1 MTTSVSGSSSS
12 SNSSPDGDDDGDEDS
27 DGGHQRNQQLP
38 SSLTIRLYTSH
49 FLSTWNS
56 RLFEFGAVLF
66 LASIFPHTLLPM
78 SVYALARSAAAIV
91 LAQPVGACIDRGHR
105 LKVVRASIVGQ
116 RLAVALSCAV
126 FVALFQRRSALGAAG
141 PTAVSLETA
150 LLTVAVVLACVEK
163 LCSTV
168 NLVAVERDWV
178 VVITEGNAA
187 ARTDLNARMRRIDL
201 LCKLLGPL
209 AISTIAAFSVP
220 VAIWAT
226 FGMNLASIAVEYV
239 FIAQV
244 YRMVPRLSREHP
256 REQRGELELQEDG
269 RLLVLD
275 EADEQA
281 SSLVSSEHTAQVG
294 KSGGMFFSSLAV
306 YFSHPAFL
314 PSFSLALLYL
324 TVLSFS
330 GQMVTYLISVG
341 YSPLH
346 VGLVRTA
353 STVFEL
359 SATWIGPQVVKRI
372 GVVRGG
378 IWSLCWQMVWLAVA
392 ASWFLRS
399 GLGSPD
405 DAGSSN
411 MTAATGLVVGVV
423 LSRIG
428 LWGFDLC
435 AQNIVQ
441 DEVEAD
447 HRGTFSAFESSFQ
460 NLFELLSYAI
470 TAILSRP
477 DQFMFP
483 VLVSIVA
490 VYVSGGLYAMFVRK
504 RRGHLF
510 HAPRS
515 ACVCSDK
522 PSPA

>member
-1 MTTSVSGSSSS
+1 MTDSRSVSRPSS
-12 SNSSPDGDDDGDEDS
+12 DGDDDGGS
-27 DGGHQRNQQLP
+27 DGDGAHEGGQQLP
-38 SSLTIRLYTSH
+38 SALTIRLYTSH

-78 SVYALARSAAAIV
+78 SVYALARSAAAIT
-91 LAQPVGACIDRGHR
+91 LAQPVGACVDRGHR
-105 LKVVRASIVGQ
+105 LKIVRASIVGQ

-126 FVALFQRRSALGAAG
+126 FAALLQRRSASGAAG
-141 PTAVSLETA
+141 LAVASLETA
-150 LLTVAVVLACVEK
+150 LLAGAVVLACVEK
-163 LCSTV
+163 LCATV

-209 AISTIAAFSVP
+209 AISTIAAAFSVP
-220 VAIWAT
+220 VAVWAT

-244 YRMVPRLSREHP
+244 YHMVPRLSREHP
-256 REQRGELELQEDG
+256 REQRGEPELQEDG
-269 RLLVLD
+269 RLLISN

-281 SSLVSSEHTAQVG
+281 PGLVSSGPTARVAKTG
-294 KSGGMFFSSLAV
+294 EVLFSFLAA

-330 GQMVTYLISVG
+330 GQMVTYLMSVG

-353 STVFEL
+353 STIFEL

-378 IWSLCWQMVWLAVA
+378 IWSLCWQMVWLAA
-392 ASWFLRS
+392 GASWFLRG

-405 DAGSSN
+405 DAGSKN
-411 MTAATGLVVGVV
+411 MTAATGLVVGVA
-423 LSRIG
+423 LSRVG

-447 HRGTFSAFESSFQ
+447 HRGTFSALESSFQ

-470 TAILSRP
+470 TVIFSRP
-477 DQFMFP
+477 DQFRFP

-490 VYVSGGLYAMFVRK
+490 VYVSGGLYAVFVRK

-522 PSPA
+522 PSPAR